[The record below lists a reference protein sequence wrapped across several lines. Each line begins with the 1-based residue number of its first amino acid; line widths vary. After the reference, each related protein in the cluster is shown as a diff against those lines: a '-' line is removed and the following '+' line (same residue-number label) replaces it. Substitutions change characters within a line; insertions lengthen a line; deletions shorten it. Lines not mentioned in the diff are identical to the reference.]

1 MRVLFLIPG
10 SGATQLQAMP
20 AVAATASQLGA
31 SVQVAC
37 PPAAASIWKLLPA
50 VEKVLPYSFDTGV
63 SLADWANL
71 LGAVREPDFQL
82 CLNLASGWPIDLL
95 LSLTHIPT
103 RVAGGGFSAT
113 VRVPAPGTA
122 GSVNGSQPP
131 TGGWPNQQYENWLR
145 PLEIPLDAEAFRLRL
160 KPKAL
165 AAAAAALP
173 AGDGPLLLLA
183 PGPEAAAA
191 DWPAAH
197 WQALPEAIRSRLPS
211 LRVVTAP
218 AGATPQELAAQVAA
232 VDVVLS
238 SDPMITELALL
249 TATPLVALGRSSDSL
264 PPRQGVKGVGIPGSL
279 DQLSVAEVLLALGMA

>member
-37 PPAAASIWKLLPA
+37 PPAQASIWKLLPA

-103 RVAGGGFSAT
+103 RIAAGGFSAT
-113 VRVPAPGTA
+113 VCVPASGTA
-122 GSVNGSQPP
+122 GSINGSLPP
-131 TGGWPNQQYENWLR
+131 TDGWPNQQYERWLR

-183 PGPEAAAA
+183 PRPEAAAA

-197 WQALPEAIRSRLPS
+197 WQALPQAIRSRLPN

-279 DQLSVAEVLLALGMA
+279 DQLTVAEVLLALGMA

>member
-31 SVQVAC
+31 TVQVAC
-37 PPAAASIWKLLPA
+37 PPAQVSIWKLLPA

-103 RVAGGGFSAT
+103 RIAAGGFSAT

-122 GSVNGSQPP
+122 GSVNGSQSP
-131 TGGWPNQQYENWLR
+131 TGGWPNQQYESWLR
-145 PLEIPLDAEAFRLRL
+145 PLEIPLDAEVFRLRL

-165 AAAAAALP
+165 EAAAAALP

-183 PGPEAAAA
+183 PRPAAAAA

-197 WQALPEAIRSRLPS
+197 WQALPEAIRSRLPN
-211 LRVVTAP
+211 LRVVTPP

-238 SDPMITELALL
+238 SDPVITELALL